1 MSKKPLQEITFNGTI
16 YPANEEKFN
25 VNSHLLGIVLS
36 FIGFVLLLIK
46 ALAYSNILMVVSFSI
61 YGLSMLTLY
70 TASTV
75 YHKSKEPKIRNRLN
89 IFDHS
94 SIYIL
99 IAGTYTP
106 FALITLHGFVGWLV
120 FSIVWA
126 FAIVGVTLKLFFTGR
141 FQLFSTLMYIL
152 MGWLIVGAIK
162 PLVNNL
168 STEGLIWLFSGG
180 AFYTLGA
187 VFFSIKKIK
196 FNHAIF
202 HVFVLLGSLC
212 HFVSIY
218 FYVLPLE

>member
-1 MSKKPLQEITFNGTI
+1 MTTSNLKFNGTI
-16 YPANEEKFN
+16 YPPEEEKFN
-25 VNSHLLGIVLS
+25 VNSHLLGIILS
-36 FIGFVLLLIK
+36 VPGFILLLIK
-46 ALAYSNILMVVSFSI
+46 ALSFSDIWMFISFGI
-61 YGLSMLTLY
+61 YGLSMITLY
-70 TASTV
+70 TASTI
-75 YHKSKEPKIRNRLN
+75 YHKSKEAKIRNRLN

-106 FALITLHGFVGWLV
+106 FALVTLNGFVGWVV
-120 FSIVWA
+120 FAVVWA
-126 FAIVGVTLKLFFTGR
+126 FAIVGVSLKLFFTGR

-152 MGWLIVGAIK
+152 MGWLIIGAIK

-202 HVFVLLGSLC
+202 HVFVLLGSIC
-212 HFVSIY
+212 HYISIY
-218 FYVLPLE
+218 FYVIPIPK